1 MLLFAASM
9 AILLPLVLLVV
20 FKLPA
25 KYGMAISCV
34 VVSLLAV
41 FAWGVSWPVIGASA
55 LQAVHRAA
63 NIGLILVGAVTL
75 LYTVQCTG
83 AMERIKY
90 GFHAISADMRVQA
103 VLVGFVFISLIEG
116 AAGFGTPAMVIAPLL
131 MALGFKPLA
140 AATLS
145 LLGDTIAVT
154 FGAVGTPL
162 LVGLENV
169 PGYSLELAQAVGA
182 QVATFDLVIGTL
194 APLVMVAVLVYVF
207 GGKRQKRWQEVT
219 ELAPWSLVVGL
230 VYSLTAFTAVR
241 LIGPEFTAIAGSLVA
256 LLVAMVT
263 AKYGILLPKKAWRH
277 HANEDIVEGE
287 VKKETLRDISL
298 FKAWF
303 PYVAIVLLLLLT
315 RAVPAIKQ
323 AATTWLDVSWRSV
336 LGFESI
342 NSTWQLL
349 YSPGTILLMA
359 ALIATLLQAKSI
371 RPMLGALRQTG
382 STLLTAM
389 MALVPTLILVQVFS
403 NSGINDS
410 GLASM
415 PIYIGQVLA
424 GVFGD
429 AWVAAAPLLAAAGA
443 FIAGSATVST
453 LTLAAMQD
461 GIALAIGLPQDIILA
476 VHMIGAAAGNV
487 VAIHNVVAVAAVVG
501 LAHREGHIMRKTIL
515 VVAGYLVLAAIL
527 GAVAIALT

>member
-1 MLLFAASM
+1 
-9 AILLPLVLLVV
+9 
-20 FKLPA
+20 
-25 KYGMAISCV
+25 
-34 VVSLLAV
+34 
-41 FAWGVSWPVIGASA
+41 
-55 LQAVHRAA
+55 
-63 NIGLILVGAVTL
+63 
-75 LYTVQCTG
+75 
-83 AMERIKY
+83 
-90 GFHAISADMRVQA
+90 
-103 VLVGFVFISLIEG
+103 
-116 AAGFGTPAMVIAPLL
+116 
-131 MALGFKPLA
+131 
-140 AATLS
+140 
-145 LLGDTIAVT
+145 
-154 FGAVGTPL
+154 
-162 LVGLENV
+162 
-169 PGYSLELAQAVGA
+169 
-182 QVATFDLVIGTL
+182 
-194 APLVMVAVLVYVF
+194 
-207 GGKRQKRWQEVT
+207 
-219 ELAPWSLVVGL
+219 
-230 VYSLTAFTAVR
+230 
-241 LIGPEFTAIAGSLVA
+241 
-256 LLVAMVT
+256 
-263 AKYGILLPKKAWRH
+263 
-277 HANEDIVEGE
+277 
-287 VKKETLRDISL
+287 
-298 FKAWF
+298 
-303 PYVAIVLLLLLT
+303 
-315 RAVPAIKQ
+315 
-323 AATTWLDVSWRSV
+323 
-336 LGFESI
+336 
-342 NSTWQLL
+342 
-349 YSPGTILLMA
+349 MA